1 MRTKGLICMND
12 ITAYTNTI
20 INDLYALLKS
30 EGLPIVEITEPHH
43 YWFIRTQGG
52 SYFDEFFLDEFVGIG
67 HEDVPCV
74 EESERTDELLKQ
86 VKINHP
92 QATRILNQVYK
103 FYREM
108 HKGDI
113 VIIPS
118 ASSAQFAFGCIEDDD
133 YYTVKVSDEDIDEGK
148 CPYTR
153 RRKTHWIRG
162 ISKGRVDSKL
172 YTFFRNQQT
181 LSLVDD
187 YSEFI
192 ERAIHPFY
200 VKDNIAHLTL
210 DIRTPESPDAF
221 DIPTYMQGILYRA
234 REIAQDLNLPN
245 EIISA
250 RSRTNVQSA
259 GLIELLGDPVFV
271 ALLATVFVGICGGK
285 CNISIKDIKIKLE
298 TKGLIESISKAM
310 DKYKNHDIIGESNIK
325 EIQKRLQI
333 EDPRTKKEDQ
343 D

>member
-1 MRTKGLICMND
+1 MSLKD
-12 ITAYTNTI
+12 AVIT
-20 INDLYALLKS
+20 DLYALLRN
-30 EGLPIVEITEPHH
+30 EGLPIFEINKTRH

-74 EESERTDELLKQ
+74 KEDERTEELLER
-86 VKINHP
+86 VKIKHP
-92 QATRILNQVYK
+92 QATRVLNQVYK
-103 FYREM
+103 FCKEM

-118 ASSAQFAFGCIEDDD
+118 TSSAQFAFGYIEDDD
-133 YYTVKVSDEDIDEGK
+133 YYEVKVSDEDIDEGK

-153 RRKTHWIRG
+153 RRKTHWITG
-162 ISKGRVDSKL
+162 IPKGRVDSKL

-181 LSLVDD
+181 LSMVDD

-200 VKDNIAHLTL
+200 IKDNIAHLTM

-234 REIAQDLNLPN
+234 KAIAQDLKLPN
-245 EIISA
+245 ELISV

-259 GLIELLGDPVFV
+259 GLIELLGNPVFV

-285 CNISIKDIKIKLE
+285 CNISIKGVKIKLE

-310 DKYKNHDIIGESNIK
+310 NKYKNHDIIGESNMK
-325 EIQKRLQI
+325 EIQNRLQI

>member
-1 MRTKGLICMND
+1 MKNIEACTD
-12 ITAYTNTI
+12 TI
-20 INDLYALLKS
+20 VNDLYSLLKI
-30 EGLPIVEITEPHH
+30 EGLPIVEISKPRH

-74 EESERTDELLKQ
+74 EESERTDELLEQ
-86 VKINHP
+86 VKVNHP
-92 QATRILNQVYK
+92 QATRVLNQVYK
-103 FYREM
+103 FCKEM
-108 HKGDI
+108 RKGDI

-118 ASSAQFAFGCIEDDD
+118 ASSAQFAFGYIEDDD
-133 YYTVKVSDEDIDEGK
+133 YYKVKVSDEDIDEGK

-181 LSLVDD
+181 LSMVDD

-200 VKDNIAHLTL
+200 VKDDIAHLTL
-210 DIRTPESPDAF
+210 DIRTPESPNAF

-234 REIAQDLNLPN
+234 KEIAQELKLP
-245 EIISA
+245 SKVVSVQ
-250 RSRTNVQSA
+250 SRTNVQSA
-259 GLIELLGDPVFV
+259 GLIELLGNPVFV
-271 ALLATVFVGICGGK
+271 ALAAIIFIGICGGEL
-285 CNISIKDIKIKLE
+285 NISVVKNAKVTMKTD
-298 TKGLIESISKAM
+298 GLIESITHAIE
-310 DKYKNHDIIGESNIK
+310 KYKNHEIIGESNMK
-325 EIQKRLQI
+325 KIQGRLRV
-333 EDPRTKKEDQ
+333 EDPRIKKEDQ

>member
-1 MRTKGLICMND
+1 MD
-12 ITAYTNTI
+12 IKDTI
-20 INDLYALLKS
+20 LTDLYALLRN
-30 EGLPIVEITEPHH
+30 EGLPIFEITNPRH

-74 EESERTDELLKQ
+74 EEHERTDELLE
-86 VKINHP
+86 KIKLKHP
-92 QATRILNQVYK
+92 QATRVLNQVYK
-103 FYREM
+103 FCKEM

-118 ASSAQFAFGCIEDDD
+118 ASSAQFAFGYIEDDD
-133 YYTVKVSDEDIDEGK
+133 YYKVNVSDEDIDEGK

-181 LSLVDD
+181 LSMVDD

-200 VKDNIAHLTL
+200 IKDNIAHLTL

-234 REIAQDLNLPN
+234 KEIALDLKLPN
-245 EIISA
+245 EIVSV

-259 GLIELLGDPVFV
+259 GLIELLGDPIFV
-271 ALLATVFVGICGGK
+271 ALVATTFIGICGGK
-285 CNISIKDIKIKLE
+285 FNISIKGIKIKME
-298 TKGLIESISKAM
+298 TNGLIESITNAM
-310 DKYKNHDIIGESNIK
+310 SKYKNHDIIGDSNMK
-325 EIQKRLQI
+325 KIQNRLQI

>member
-1 MRTKGLICMND
+1 MEHAKLLD
-12 ITAYTNTI
+12 
-20 INDLYALLKS
+20 DLHQLLS
-30 EGLPIVEITEPHH
+30 HEGLPISTVSDSRH

-67 HEDVPCV
+67 HEDVPCI
-74 EESERTDELLKQ
+74 EESERSEQLLEKI
-86 VKINHP
+86 KINHP
-92 QATRILNQVYK
+92 QATRVLNQVYK
-103 FYREM
+103 FCKEM

-118 ASSAQFAFGCIEDDD
+118 ASSAQFAFGYIKDDD
-133 YYTVKVSDEDIDEGK
+133 FYEEKISTEDIDEGK
-148 CPYTR
+148 CPYIR

-181 LSLVDD
+181 LSMVDD

-200 VKDNIAHLTL
+200 IKNGVSHLTL
-210 DIRTPESPDAF
+210 DIRTTESPNAF

-234 REIAQDLNLPN
+234 KEIAEELQLPYDK
-245 EIISA
+245 ITA
-250 RSRTNVQSA
+250 QSRTNVQSA

-271 ALLATVFVGICGGK
+271 ALIGVVFVGLCGGK
-285 CNISIKDIKIKLE
+285 CNITAPGGIKLKLE
-298 TKGLIESISKAM
+298 TQGLLNAIVKVMS
-310 DKYKNHDIIGESNIK
+310 KYKNNEFIGEQTMQ
-325 EIQKRLQI
+325 EVQARLQI
-333 EDPRTKKEDQ
+333 EDPRNKKED
-343 D
+343 